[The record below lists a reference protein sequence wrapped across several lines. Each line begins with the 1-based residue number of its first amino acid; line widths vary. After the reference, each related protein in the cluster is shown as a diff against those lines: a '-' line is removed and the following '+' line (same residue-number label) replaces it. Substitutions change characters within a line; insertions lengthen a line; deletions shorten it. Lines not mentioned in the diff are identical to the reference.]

1 MHKYDLVKHILQH
14 NNNLFMWYKD
24 NHNVT
29 IDMLNHSNVSYYGGG
44 NYGEIA
50 DLIIEDGLKLNIIR
64 EDEHGEYIIE
74 PQNI

>member
-1 MHKYDLVKHILQH
+1 
-14 NNNLFMWYKD
+14 MWYKD

-64 EDEHGEYIIE
+64 EDEHGEYIIGL
-74 PQNI
+74 